1 MKNIL
6 LILKPK
12 NSNDYS
18 SVLPSLTRWLEKR
31 RKSFY
36 FLDKEKERI
45 ADINQT
51 MAKNASF
58 IDFGSI
64 EKVIDLIVTLG
75 GDGTLIGISRFASK
89 NFPPIF
95 GVNMG
100 KLGFIAEFSKLE
112 IYESLDQILSGKFE
126 TEKVF
131 KYKVEL
137 ENNKGKF
144 FKSYF
149 VNDAVISKNNISRM
163 FSLHV
168 EVNEEYVYQL
178 SGDGLIISS
187 PLGSTAY
194 SLAAGGPIV
203 HPLVRSILLT
213 PICPHGLNHRPIVVP
228 DHFNV
233 DLKVIDRDDK
243 VILTLDGQEAVEIDN
258 RTKVRVSRSSVNFV
272 TYIKNSHK
280 TYFQTLKE
288 KFTHGTTTSQ

>member
-12 NSNDYS
+12 NVNDYS
-18 SVLPSLTRWLEKR
+18 SVLPSLTRWLDKRKKTFFFLKKEEKR
-31 RKSFY
+31 I
-36 FLDKEKERI
+36 LDLSPS
-45 ADINQT
+45 
-51 MAKNASF
+51 MGKNATF
-58 IDFGSI
+58 IDFEDI
-64 EKVIDLIVTLG
+64 ENKIDLIVTLG
-75 GDGTLIGISRFASK
+75 GDGTLIGISRFATK

-112 IYESLDQILSGKFE
+112 IYEALDLVLSGKFE
-126 TEKVF
+126 VEKVH

-137 ENNKGKF
+137 ESLKGKVT
-144 FKSYF
+144 KGYF

-163 FSLHV
+163 FSLNV

-203 HPLVRSILLT
+203 HPSVRSILLT
-213 PICPHGLNHRPIVVP
+213 PICPHGLNHRPIVIP
-228 DHFNV
+228 DTFYI
-233 DLKVIDRDDK
+233 DIKILDRDDK
-243 VILTLDGQEAVEIDN
+243 VILTLDGQEAFEIDN
-258 RTKVRVSRSSVNFV
+258 QTKIRVSRSSVNFV
-272 TYIKNSHK
+272 TFVRNENK

-288 KFTHGTTTSQ
+288 KFTHGITN